1 MISLRPFTAHDAAG
15 IRQNQYPEIPIS
27 DIQRMIAEW
36 ETRSYQGKRFEM
48 YAITANDVVVGS
60 VSLYERTKSIAS
72 VGVEVYPSERRK
84 GYASEGMK
92 LFVDRAKAL
101 GYRVILNQVRTDN
114 EPSIILHKH
123 LGSETDG
130 TVYRNAKGNDVFLY
144 LFCL

>member
-48 YAITANDVVVGS
+48 YAITVDDVVVGS
-60 VSLYERTKSIAS
+60 VSLYERTKSVAS
-72 VGVEVYPSERRK
+72 IGVEVYPSDRRN
-84 GYASEGMK
+84 GYASEVMK
-92 LFVDRAKAL
+92 LIINRVRTL

-114 EPSIILHKH
+114 EASIVLHKR
-123 LGSETDG
+123 LGFETDG

>member
-48 YAITANDVVVGS
+48 YAITVDDVVVGS
-60 VSLYERTKSIAS
+60 VSLYERTKSVAS
-72 VGVEVYPSERRK
+72 IGVEVYPSERRN
-84 GYASEGMK
+84 GYASEVMK
-92 LFVDRAKAL
+92 LIINRVRTL

-114 EPSIILHKH
+114 EASIVLHKR
-123 LGSETDG
+123 LGFETDG